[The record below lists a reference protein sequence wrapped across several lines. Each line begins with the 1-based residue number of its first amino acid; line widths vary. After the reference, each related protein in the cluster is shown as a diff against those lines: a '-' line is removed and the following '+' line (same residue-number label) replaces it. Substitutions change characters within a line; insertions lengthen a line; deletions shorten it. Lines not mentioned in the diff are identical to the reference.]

1 MPDRVGWEAGGFFWR
16 VLEAFFCEYFSFLVL
31 ERIFLR
37 FWKNLGGPNRCQ
49 NQFLMCFLRCLF
61 GGDLGVDFFMFL
73 KFFFQAR
80 TLIFVRTAGVL

>member
-1 MPDRVGWEAGGFFWR
+1 MPGRVRAEAGGFFWR

-37 FWKNLGGPNRCQ
+37 FWKDFGGPNRCQ

-61 GGDLGVDFFMFL
+61 GGDLGVDFFIFF
-73 KFFFQAR
+73 KFFVQAR
-80 TLIFVRTAGVL
+80 TLIFVRTGEVL